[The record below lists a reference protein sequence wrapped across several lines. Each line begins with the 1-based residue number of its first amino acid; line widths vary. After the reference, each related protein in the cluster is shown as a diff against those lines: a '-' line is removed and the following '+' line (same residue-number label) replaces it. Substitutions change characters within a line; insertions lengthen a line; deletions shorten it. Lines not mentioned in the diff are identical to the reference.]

1 MLSKYLDFFLT
12 PFIVFAPHC
21 LPQMDYDYGAGEFSL
36 EKDLENELF
45 GLVKL
50 IEMHLEKFE
59 FLTQIFNCFGMLLD
73 TWTQW

>member
-1 MLSKYLDFFLT
+1 
-12 PFIVFAPHC
+12 
-21 LPQMDYDYGAGEFSL
+21 MDYDYGAGEFSL
-36 EKDLENELF
+36 EKDSENELF

-50 IEMHLEKFE
+50 MKMHLEKFE